1 LGADDIENEAQAHGD
16 GVSEYLI
23 KEYRGDGYS
32 LTSKTKSADQYLK
45 S

>member
-1 LGADDIENEAQAHGD
+1 LGADDIENEAAQGE
-16 GVSEYLI
+16 GTSEYLI